1 MDRYVDEQ
9 IQRAPIGGRMSDR
22 VRGIATLLL
31 RDGEPSASTTA
42 SRMKMSV
49 RTLNRALA
57 AEGTSYRAILDQ
69 LRHELAC
76 RHLVDSRLSICEIAF
91 LLGFSDMS
99 AFYRAFKRWTGRT
112 PAEFRAQA
120 RSARPAL

>member
-1 MDRYVDEQ
+1 MAGTGGCVGPVGLDPHAAEYSVAATHAAIASRPGREPPGVHVDGQMQGAAAGE
-9 IQRAPIGGRMSDR
+9 RMSDR
-22 VRGIATLLL
+22 VRGIVTRLL

-57 AEGTSYRAILDQ
+57 AEGTSYRAFLDQ

-76 RHLVDSRLSICEIAF
+76 RHLGE
-91 LLGFSDMS
+91 
-99 AFYRAFKRWTGRT
+99 
-112 PAEFRAQA
+112 
-120 RSARPAL
+120 